1 MSRNGSLGSSRA
13 AIVSW
18 RASTRHTTFGGVR
31 GARVKAIMTD
41 KIVVLVT
48 CGSVREARMIAN
60 ALVEQKL
67 AACVNILT
75 APVHS
80 IYRWKGKVE
89 SAKETLLVIKSTRKR
104 FAALRRAIL
113 LLHRYEVPE
122 ILALPIAAGSRDYL
136 TWIADSVRTP
146 RH

>member
-1 MSRNGSLGSSRA
+1 
-13 AIVSW
+13 
-18 RASTRHTTFGGVR
+18 
-31 GARVKAIMTD
+31 MTD

-113 LLHRYEVPE
+113 LLHSYEVPE